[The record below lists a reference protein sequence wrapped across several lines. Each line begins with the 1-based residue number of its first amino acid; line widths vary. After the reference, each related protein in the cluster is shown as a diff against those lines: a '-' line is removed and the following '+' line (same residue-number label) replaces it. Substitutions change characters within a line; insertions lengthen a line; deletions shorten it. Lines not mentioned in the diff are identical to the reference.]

1 MTVDELLRLLA
12 KGFPSFAN
20 GLEAWAP
27 VFRARF
33 EKREGPHLAEAYQ
46 AVMASF
52 DPVKAKRGHPG
63 PNDIEAHMPS
73 LRTPEQNGGAPIR
86 PMLEK
91 RALRAKVLIDDWMAG
106 QGAKI
111 RQSRPEPL
119 YAACLLEAM
128 DQAKA
133 KALDERISGIVLDQA
148 KVNECFQ
155 RAISAERVRRHGR
168 IPHDAQRWWSQIVP
182 IAAEWGLTITP
193 GWWSKKTA
201 EALDRKDAA

>member
-1 MTVDELLRLLA
+1 MTVDELLTRII
-12 KGFPSFAN
+12 
-20 GLEAWAP
+20 GLPGVTPEAMKTYAP
-27 VFRARF
+27 VFRSRF
-33 EKREGPHLAEAYQ
+33 EKREGEHLRVAFEETLAT
-46 AVMASF
+46 F
-52 DPVKAKRGHPG
+52 KPTAKQPF
-63 PNDIEAHMPS
+63 PIPADIEAHMPS
-73 LRTPEQNGGAPIR
+73 LRTPEQNGGKPIR

-91 RALRAKVLIDDWMAG
+91 RALRAKILIDDWMAG